1 MWPASWGG
9 FCSSGT
15 GGSHRGPDMTNR
27 IALWLI
33 IILAGAI
40 LADVTLNDSQ
50 SLFFLAR
57 RFLLLIEWVV
67 FWR

>member
-1 MWPASWGG
+1 
-9 FCSSGT
+9 
-15 GGSHRGPDMTNR
+15 MTNR

-40 LADVTLNDSQ
+40 LADFTLNDGQ
-50 SLFFLAR
+50 ALFFLAR
-57 RFLLLIEWVV
+57 RFLNLIEWVA

>member
-1 MWPASWGG
+1 MWPASWDG
-9 FCSSGT
+9 FCSNGADRA
-15 GGSHRGPDMTNR
+15 HRGPDMTNR

-40 LADVTLNDSQ
+40 LADFTLNDGQ
-50 SLFFLAR
+50 ALFFLAR
-57 RFLLLIEWVV
+57 RFLNLIEWVA